1 MAQRKAHPEKV
12 FPAAAIK
19 ALNAADRVN
28 STYSLYITVMYQS
41 TGSLAPGCDA
51 RDLMEWYRQNMPE
64 EFAAK
69 GGK

>member
-1 MAQRKAHPEKV
+1 MAKRIAHPEKV
-12 FPAAAIK
+12 FVAHAKK
-19 ALNAADRVN
+19 ALDASKKVN
-28 STYSLYITVMYQS
+28 DAYSLYITLRYQS

-51 RDLMEWYRQNMPE
+51 RDLIEWYRQNMPE